1 MHQVGA
7 LLFDRFRGAYLGSPQ
22 WSVPFDLADPIET
35 PRDIPPYAARS
46 SLRSCLGC
54 MFQCLSE
61 GVEDRAEA
69 EAAVAA
75 LVRVA
80 REMEEEDGQP
90 LDMPWGDF
98 KKLPED
104 VNGVHW
110 GASSQPLP
118 PSPSLRQAL
127 SLPSL
132 LL

>member
-1 MHQVGA
+1 MG
-7 LLFDRFRGAYLGSPQ
+7 L
-22 WSVPFDLADPIET
+22 
-35 PRDIPPYAARS
+35 
-46 SLRSCLGC
+46 
-54 MFQCLSE
+54 
-61 GVEDRAEA
+61 EDRAEA

-110 GASSQPLP
+110 GASSQPL
-118 PSPSLRQAL
+118 LRQAFGFEAGSSAQACPVAKTTPSATL
-127 SLPSL
+127 TPGAPLPPL
-132 LL
+132 FRRALRQLG

>member
-35 PRDIPPYAARS
+35 PRDIPP
-46 SLRSCLGC
+46 
-54 MFQCLSE
+54 
-61 GVEDRAEA
+61 AEA

-118 PSPSLRQAL
+118 ASPSLRQAL

>member
-1 MHQVGA
+1 MSQ
-7 LLFDRFRGAYLGSPQ
+7 RG
-22 WSVPFDLADPIET
+22 LA
-35 PRDIPPYAARS
+35 
-46 SLRSCLGC
+46 
-54 MFQCLSE
+54 
-61 GVEDRAEA
+61 DRAEA

-118 PSPSLRQAL
+118 PPSPSLRQAL
-127 SLPSL
+127 SLSSL